1 LFSLIAQYITQQLL
15 IFVELSVNHSIS
27 TALLIKINFFIIAL
41 VGGIVASHF
50 YIKNSPHIGGIS
62 ATLFIILSQLYI
74 GNSTLNGS
82 ALLVLIIAYVV
93 GYVGAILYSNKL
105 AHKRFK

>member
-1 LFSLIAQYITQQLL
+1 MFSLIAQYITQQLL
-15 IFVELSVNHSIS
+15 IFVEISVNHSIS

-50 YIKNSPHIGGIS
+50 YFKNSPHIGGIS
-62 ATLFIILSQLYI
+62 ATLFVVLSQLYG
-74 GNSTLNGS
+74 GNSTLSGY
-82 ALLVLIIAYVV
+82 ALVVLLVAYII
-93 GYVGAILYSNKL
+93 GYAGAIWYTNKL

>member
-1 LFSLIAQYITQQLL
+1 M
-15 IFVELSVNHSIS
+15 S

-62 ATLFIILSQLYI
+62 ASLFVIFSQLYI
-74 GNSTLNGS
+74 GNSTISGYALVV
-82 ALLVLIIAYVV
+82 LLVAYVI
-93 GYVGAILYSNKL
+93 GYAGAIFYTNKL
-105 AHKRFK
+105 AHRRFK

>member
-1 LFSLIAQYITQQLL
+1 MFSLIAQYIVQQLL
-15 IFVELSVNHSIS
+15 IFVELSVNHSME

-62 ATLFIILSQLYI
+62 ATLFIVFSQLYI
-74 GNSTLNGS
+74 GNSTISGYALVV
-82 ALLVLIIAYVV
+82 LLVAYVI
-93 GYVGAILYSNKL
+93 GYVGAILYTNKL
-105 AHKRFK
+105 AHRRFK

>member
-1 LFSLIAQYITQQLL
+1 LFSLIAQYIIQQLL
-15 IFVELSVNHSIS
+15 LYVELSVNHSMS
-27 TALLIKINFFIIAL
+27 AALLIKINFFIIAL

-62 ATLFIILSQLYI
+62 ATLFIVLSQLYV
-74 GNSTLNGS
+74 GNSTINGS
-82 ALLVLIIAYVV
+82 ALLVLLVAYVV
-93 GYVGAILYSNKL
+93 GYVGALWYTNKL